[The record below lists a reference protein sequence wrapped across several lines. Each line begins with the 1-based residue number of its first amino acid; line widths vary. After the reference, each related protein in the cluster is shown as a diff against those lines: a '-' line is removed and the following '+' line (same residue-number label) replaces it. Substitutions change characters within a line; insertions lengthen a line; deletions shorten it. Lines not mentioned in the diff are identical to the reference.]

1 MSYLE
6 STALAAVCEI
16 AVSIKTAGCACFAC
30 RALSLRPPSTSYTR
44 LPPLWQEKKA
54 PVNELDAHTTAN
66 GYQRGAHW
74 EEDSRRDG
82 NKQEDKTRKDQER
95 SRSRCD
101 VGSLCD
107 VRGRYLHPEMI
118 DAEVESQLALH
129 SVSRGEAKPA
139 YRPSVA
145 IAYASD
151 AYLRDAYR

>member
-6 STALAAVCEI
+6 STALAAACEI
-16 AVSIKTAGCACFAC
+16 AVSVKIAGCACSAR

-54 PVNELDAHTTAN
+54 PVNELDTHTTAN
-66 GYQRGAHW
+66 GYQMGAHW
-74 EEDSRRDG
+74 KEDSRRDG

-95 SRSRCD
+95 SRCD

-107 VRGRYLHPEMI
+107 VRERYLHPKMI
-118 DAEVESQLALH
+118 DTEVESQLALH
-129 SVSRGEAKPA
+129 SVSRDEAKPA

-145 IAYASD
+145 IAYASE